1 MISCNYWI
9 NDYLF
14 PEGKEPVQ
22 INLQFSELQS
32 TIMGQETI
40 FRKRTFAVD

>member
-1 MISCNYWI
+1 MIFGNYWI

-14 PEGKEPVQ
+14 PKGKEPVQ
-22 INLQFSELQS
+22 INLQFSKLQS